1 MKEKCSMS
9 VFFSWVFEGLFTCYQ
24 LPFSLVLER
33 MLNLEIVDRQMI
45 WKIYETLQIHS
56 DDMTLELKI
65 RGFFLLII
73 AIFFLSS
80 FEHWFSLLYAKK
92 VVFFSEGNNFTLYH
106 TMCATEK
113 RLTSSFKVVFFL
125 KGNCQKISDG

>member
-1 MKEKCSMS
+1 MKGKCSMP
-9 VFFSWVFEGLFTCYQ
+9 VFLSWVFEGLFTCYQ

-33 MLNLEIVDRQMI
+33 MLNLEIVELDRQMI

-56 DDMTLELKI
+56 DDMTQELKI
-65 RGFFLLII
+65 RIFLLII

-80 FEHWFSLLYAKK
+80 FEHWFSFLYAKN
-92 VVFFSEGNNFTLYH
+92 VVFSEGNNFTLYH

-113 RLTSSFKVVFFL
+113 RLTSSFKVVFFFERKL
-125 KGNCQKISDG
+125 SKN